1 MFLIHCAER
10 PVTSALLLSLFPL
23 PSPTV
28 DLQQCPLLDIMLGA
42 GERGMGMCTDV
53 ALYVLHVGA
62 RMLPKLEK
70 GVLDKVGKCGCV

>member
-1 MFLIHCAER
+1 
-10 PVTSALLLSLFPL
+10 
-23 PSPTV
+23 
-28 DLQQCPLLDIMLGA
+28 
-42 GERGMGMCTDV
+42 MGMCTDV